1 MTPLRSSRAR
11 LRGATTVLAV
21 LAALGTS
28 VVAAA
33 ASPAAAKDVSYRG
46 YHVRVP
52 ASWPVVDLT
61 ANPGTCVRLDRHA
74 VYVGHPSDA
83 GQASCPPGLV
93 GRTDALVIEPLDAK
107 SRQKMDSST
116 RVAPQGSATAAANG
130 TKRVPRAHT

>member
-28 VVAAA
+28 ALAAA
-33 ASPAAAKDVSYRG
+33 ASPAATKDVSFRG

-52 ASWPVVDLT
+52 GSWTVVDLA
-61 ANPGTCVRLDRHA
+61 ANPDTCVRFDRHA

-83 GQASCPPGLV
+83 GQATCPPGIV
-93 GRTDALVIEPLDAK
+93 GRTEALVIEPLDAK

-116 RVAPQGSATAAANG
+116 RRAPKGSATAAADG
-130 TKRVPRAHT
+130 AKRVPRAHT